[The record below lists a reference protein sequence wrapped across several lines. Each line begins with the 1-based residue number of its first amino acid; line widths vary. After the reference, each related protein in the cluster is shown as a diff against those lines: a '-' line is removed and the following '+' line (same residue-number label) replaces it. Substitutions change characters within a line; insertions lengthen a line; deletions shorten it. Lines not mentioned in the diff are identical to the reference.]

1 MKKIEPK
8 DIDDD
13 LFCYYDETG
22 ELPTDWE
29 QVTFFDE
36 ETDLAVVSVD
46 GIYGAVN
53 RNGET
58 IIPIIYDYAMIRFSE
73 GLLAVKKGNK
83 WGYVDENHNIVIPFE
98 YDNLQT
104 YGSAIG
110 AEDMFNGSF
119 RGVADYF
126 SDGKIFVRKNDKIGV
141 IDKKNKIIFPFI
153 YKDISSCNKEYLC
166 VSHDK
171 LKYGVVNYNNK
182 TILPFEYDYLFTNEN
197 FLNFSEKS
205 EINSSNI
212 DTSFLYKVKD
222 GKLLKHGIIDFK
234 GKIVVPAISSIEIN
248 NFIDGKAMCFDYKKQ
263 EFFVFDT
270 KTNEIMYA
278 PENLQENG
286 KDNAKV
292 NFIRNVIGMEPIS
305 F

>member
-1 MKKIEPK
+1 MRKIEPK

-13 LFCYYDETG
+13 LFMHFENTG
-22 ELPTDWE
+22 EYPTDWE
-29 QVTFFDE
+29 EVTFFDE

-98 YDNLQT
+98 YENLQT

-182 TILPFEYDYLFTNEN
+182 TILPFEYDFLSTNGD

-212 DTSFLYKVKD
+212 DTSVLYKVKD

-248 NFIDGKAMCFDYKKQ
+248 NFIDGKAMCFDYRKQ

-270 KTNEIMYA
+270 KTKEIMYA
-278 PENLQENG
+278 PENLQENEE
-286 KDNAKV
+286 DNAKV
-292 NFIRNVIGMEPIS
+292 NFIRNVMGMEPIG